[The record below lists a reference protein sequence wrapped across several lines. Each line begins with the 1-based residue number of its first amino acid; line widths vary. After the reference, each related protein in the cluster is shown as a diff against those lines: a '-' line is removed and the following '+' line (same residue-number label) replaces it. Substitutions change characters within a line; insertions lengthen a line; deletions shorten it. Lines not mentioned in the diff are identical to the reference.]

1 MCFSPESSKEIAEI
15 KFENNKTK
23 NWKNKTLF
31 GFIEMAF
38 YFSETA
44 FEWA

>member
-1 MCFSPESSKEIAEI
+1 VCFSTESLKEIAEI
-15 KFENNKTK
+15 MFENNKTK

-31 GFIEMAF
+31 GFIETAF

-44 FEWA
+44 F